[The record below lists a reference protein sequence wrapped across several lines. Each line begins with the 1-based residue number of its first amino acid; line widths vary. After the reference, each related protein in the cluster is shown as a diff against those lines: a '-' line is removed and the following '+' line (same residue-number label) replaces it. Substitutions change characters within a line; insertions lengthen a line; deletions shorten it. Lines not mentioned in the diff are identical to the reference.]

1 MTAIPEAQEEAG
13 LSLVR
18 DDAAFRFQRFIG
30 LIPKEGL
37 GVARR
42 AIILAMVTW
51 LPIAAWAWFQH
62 RFTSSTSSEPLLQH
76 FGMHVRFL
84 IALPL
89 MIVGEAVVQMIMP
102 RVIPYFITSGI
113 LPQSEEGKFRDVI
126 RGVLKLRD
134 KTLPWV
140 FIVGAGIALAFSS
153 PALSRAHELDWAQ
166 NPGTDTVGF
175 GGLWFLYFARPLFI
189 AVLLGWVWRLIL
201 FAVLLRRISR
211 LELSLVP
218 SHPDGNGGL
227 GFLELLPAMFSPL
240 IFALSAMMASY
251 WSHQILYH
259 GETLAAL
266 KIPMAAFAVV
276 ILIIFLGPF
285 FVFSSP
291 LRRAKRVAELQY
303 GALVGQQGR
312 LVRQKW
318 IEQRDVNDPAGL
330 LSAPEL
336 GPVADNISMFQM
348 VDRMRSMPVGKRALI
363 SVIVPV
369 AIPLLVVVSLKVPIK
384 DVLLGLLKAIA

>member
-1 MTAIPEAQEEAG
+1 MTATTEAQDEPG
-13 LSLVR
+13 ISLVR
-18 DDAAFRFQRFIG
+18 GDAAFRFQRFIG

-37 GVARR
+37 GIARR
-42 AIILAMVTW
+42 AILFALLTW
-51 LPIAAWAWFQH
+51 LPIAVWAWIQH
-62 RFTSSTSSEPLLQH
+62 RFTSSASSEPLLQH

-84 IALPL
+84 VALPL
-89 MIVGEAVVQMIMP
+89 MIIGEGVVQMIMP
-102 RVIPYFITSGI
+102 RVIPYFLTSGV
-113 LPQSEEGKFRDVI
+113 LPSTEEGRFKGVI
-126 RGVLKLRD
+126 QGVLRLRD
-134 KTLPWV
+134 NTLPWV
-140 FIVGAGIALAFSS
+140 FIIGAGIALAIGS
-153 PALSRAHELDWAQ
+153 PALSRVHELDWAHD
-166 NPGTDTVGF
+166 PATSSVGF
-175 GGLWFLYFARPLFI
+175 GGLWYLYFARPLFI
-189 AVLLGWVWRLIL
+189 AVLLGWVWRVAL
-201 FAVLLRRISR
+201 FAVLLRRISK

-240 IFALSAMMASY
+240 IFALSAMIASY
-251 WSHQILYH
+251 WSHQVLYH
-259 GETLAAL
+259 GESLAAL
-266 KIPMAAFAVV
+266 RVPMAAFVIL

-285 FVFSSP
+285 FVFSGP
-291 LRRAKRVAELQY
+291 LRKAKRLAELQY

-318 IEQRDVNDPAGL
+318 IEGREVKDDAGL

-348 VDRMRSMPVGKRALI
+348 VDRMRSLPVGKRALI

>member
-1 MTAIPEAQEEAG
+1 MTAGTDEQEESG
-13 LSLVR
+13 ISLVR
-18 DDAAFRFQRFIG
+18 GDASFRFQRFIG
-30 LIPKEGL
+30 LIPKDGL
-37 GVARR
+37 GIARR
-42 AIILAMVTW
+42 AILFALITW
-51 LPIAAWAWFQH
+51 LPIAIWAWMQH
-62 RFTSSTSSEPLLQH
+62 RFTTSATSEPLLQH

-84 IALPL
+84 VALPL
-89 MIVGEAVVQMIMP
+89 MIIGEGVVQMIMP
-102 RVIPYFITSGI
+102 RVIPYFLTSGV
-113 LPQSEEGKFRDVI
+113 LPASEEGKFKEVI
-126 RGVLKLRD
+126 RGVLRLRD
-134 KTLPWV
+134 QTLPWV
-140 FIVGAGIALAFSS
+140 FIIGAGIALAVGS
-153 PALSRAHELDWAQ
+153 PALSRVHELDWAHD
-166 NPGTDTVGF
+166 PGTARIGF

-189 AVLLGWVWRLIL
+189 AVLLGWVWRVIL
-201 FAVLLRRISR
+201 FGVLLKRISK

-240 IFALSAMMASY
+240 IFALSAMMASH
-251 WSHQILYH
+251 WSHQVLYH
-259 GETLAAL
+259 DESLAAL
-266 KIPMAAFAVV
+266 KVPMAVYAVLV
-276 ILIIFLGPF
+276 VIIFLGPF
-285 FVFSSP
+285 FVFSGP

-318 IEQRDVNDPAGL
+318 IERLDVKDEAGL

-348 VDRMRSMPVGKRALI
+348 VDRMRALPVGKRALI

-369 AIPLLVVVSLKVPIK
+369 AIPLLIVVSLRVPIK

>member
-1 MTAIPEAQEEAG
+1 MTTTTSAHEDPG

-18 DDAAFRFQRFIG
+18 GDAAFRFQRFIG
-30 LIPKEGL
+30 LIPKDGL
-37 GVARR
+37 GIARR
-42 AIILAMVTW
+42 AIFYALVTW
-51 LPIAAWAWFQH
+51 LPMAIWAWTQH
-62 RFTSSTSSEPLLQH
+62 RFISAEGSEPMMQH
-76 FGMHVRFL
+76 FGIHVRFL
-84 IALPL
+84 LALPL
-89 MIVGEAVVQMIMP
+89 MIVAEGMVQLIMP
-102 RVIPYFITSGI
+102 RVIPYFLTSGV
-113 LPQSEEGKFRDVI
+113 LPPSEEGKFRDVI
-126 RGVLKLRD
+126 SGVLRMRD
-134 KTLPWV
+134 RSLPWI
-140 FIVGAGIALAFSS
+140 FILGVGIALAVGS
-153 PALSRAHELDWAQ
+153 PALSRVHELDWAHD
-166 NPGTDTVGF
+166 GGGAAMGF

-189 AVLLGWVWRLIL
+189 AILLGWVWRLVLFGIL
-201 FAVLLRRISR
+201 MRRIAK

-227 GFLELLPAMFSPL
+227 GFLELIPAMFSPL
-240 IFALSAMMASY
+240 IFALSAIIASY

-266 KIPMAAFAVV
+266 KVPMVAFVVV

-291 LRRAKRVAELQY
+291 LRRAKRLAELQY

-318 IEQRDVNDPAGL
+318 IEGRQVDDPGGL

-348 VDRMRSMPVGKRALI
+348 VDRMRSLPVGKRALI
-363 SVIVPV
+363 SVIVPA
-369 AIPLLVVVSLKVPIK
+369 AIPLLVVVSLQIPIK
-384 DVLLGLLKAIA
+384 DILLGLLKAIA

>member
-1 MTAIPEAQEEAG
+1 MTANPEELDEPG
-13 LSLVR
+13 ISLVR
-18 DDAAFRFQRFIG
+18 GDAAFRFQRLIG
-30 LIPKEGL
+30 LIPKDGL
-37 GVARR
+37 GIARR
-42 AIILAMVTW
+42 AILFALITW
-51 LPIAAWAWFQH
+51 LPIAVWAWLQH
-62 RFTSSTSSEPLLQH
+62 RFTSSASSEPLLQH

-102 RVIPYFITSGI
+102 RVIPYFLTSGV
-113 LPQSEEGKFRDVI
+113 LPESEEGKFREVI

-134 KTLPWV
+134 RTLPWI
-140 FIVGAGIALAFSS
+140 FILGIGIALAVGS
-153 PALSRAHELDWAQ
+153 PALSRAHELDWSMDPA
-166 NPGTDTVGF
+166 TSAIGF

-189 AVLLGWVWRLIL
+189 AVLLGWVWRVIL
-201 FAVLLRRISR
+201 FGVLLKRISK

-259 GETLAAL
+259 DETLAAL
-266 KIPMAAFAVV
+266 KVPMATFAVV
-276 ILIIFLGPF
+276 IVLIFLGPF
-285 FVFSSP
+285 FVFSGP

-318 IEQRDVNDPAGL
+318 IERKTVIDEAGL

-348 VDRMRSMPVGKRALI
+348 VDRMRSLPVGKRALI